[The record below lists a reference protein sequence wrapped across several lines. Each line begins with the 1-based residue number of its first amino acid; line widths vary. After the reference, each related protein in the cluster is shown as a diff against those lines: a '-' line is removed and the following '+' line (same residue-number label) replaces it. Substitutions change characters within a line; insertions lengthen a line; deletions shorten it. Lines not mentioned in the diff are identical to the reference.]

1 VSPVAKLTAKQEKF
15 VQGLVS
21 GLSQRKAYI
30 GAGYSTKGKTN
41 NYIDK
46 EASLLSKNRKVSVR
60 YNELMDEYKEKAIWT
75 REKATEKLLW
85 LINMSEVDLEEE
97 GFRLANSSAYLN
109 AIKELNEIALIYPVK
124 DKQIEKI
131 DSEIK
136 KDETAED
143 KLAEYLKVLGDTI
156 DET

>member
-1 VSPVAKLTAKQEKF
+1 MAKLTAKQEKY
-15 VQGLVS
+15 VQGLVA
-21 GLSQRKAYI
+21 GLSQRKAYRE
-30 GAGYSTKGKTN
+30 AYSTKNMKDATIDN
-41 NYIDK
+41 NAYK
-46 EASLLSKNRKVSVR
+46 LMQKNEISTR

-85 LINMSEVDLEEE
+85 LINMSEVDLEEK

-124 DKQIEKI
+124 AKQIEKI